1 METPEDLEE
10 EKNEFRARLE
20 AEGETEVRHKDSVG
34 FYWRPQE
41 QKWAREWLREQEK
54 AKEAAVATERR
65 ENLESWDA
73 NLILIL
79 VAVIGILVAFILA
92 R

>member
-1 METPEDLEE
+1 MQTPDDLEQ
-10 EKNEFRARLE
+10 EKKEFRARLE
-20 AEGETEVRHKDSVG
+20 AEGQAEVRHKDSVG

-54 AKEAAVATERR
+54 TEETAAATERQQA
-65 ENLESWDA
+65 WYA

-79 VAVIGILVAFILA
+79 VAIIGILIAFILA